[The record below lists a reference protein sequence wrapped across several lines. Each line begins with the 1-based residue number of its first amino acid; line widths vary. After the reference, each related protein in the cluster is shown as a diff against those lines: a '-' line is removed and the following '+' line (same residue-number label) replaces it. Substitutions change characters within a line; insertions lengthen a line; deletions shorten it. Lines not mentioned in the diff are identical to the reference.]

1 MQSINLYLNEISKA
15 MLIFVY
21 LLGLVVL
28 FVTELGP
35 VVVTKACSLV
45 VNPDIENTLFLAVWA
60 IFGGRTCNIPQSRYY
75 TYTASPCIQRVF
87 EQFGFL

>member
-1 MQSINLYLNEISKA
+1 
-15 MLIFVY
+15 MLVTFVIY

-45 VNPDIENTLFLAVWA
+45 VNPDIENTLFLAV
-60 IFGGRTCNIPQSRYY
+60 
-75 TYTASPCIQRVF
+75 
-87 EQFGFL
+87 